1 MSPQSQFQYQT
12 ILPAP
17 DTSGGPGGQDPDKRV
32 GKRRRANRP
41 NACENCRVKKAR
53 CDGKRPSCSKC
64 ERWGTTCVYS
74 VDHVSNVEREL
85 KEHRDVLELLLSL
98 PEDQALAAHRQL
110 RGASNL
116 ADVLSS
122 LQGSMH
128 GRHQPSIIRTAQ
140 AISPPTSSSLE
151 FELTVRHRMAYPTL
165 FPLDLA
171 SLSADPRLRPVQRS
185 SQGQG
190 LLLEGSSPSD
200 TTSPST
206 SSSNSHAT
214 PSNSHATP
222 STQSVKQEEESV
234 GPHRD
239 TYCDDRLHRLRIG
252 YWTGVSIQDQVA
264 ASAISHYLQSNHT
277 IFGFFDPN
285 LFIHDLVEHRHDYC
299 SSFLVN
305 ALLAHACQG
314 YSVVDKTVGALSQDF
329 VRDAGVLW
337 RAERSTDSLV
347 NVAAILMLSV
357 SCHLQRSDID
367 SQDLLDD
374 GRVMAERMKLFGVR
388 HTPENAASFEA
399 MEPDVKRAT
408 AHTAWG
414 AYSYLTL
421 NSFWVPTRPIT
432 FPPMF
437 PVPGRNDQDMFDERL
452 AVHWPRHFIPDYT
465 GKTFQALCELWTIMQ
480 EVVAVYFAQH
490 GGTMR
495 IPLAFVEAKYQ
506 KILSFTDSLPPEM
519 SSINPSQMSD
529 HVLAFNILVHVAI
542 TNIFHPFIMDPNNE
556 KLDPA
561 SLESPKAV
569 LRASINQLQ
578 RLILISRLHHPHA
591 HSLSV
596 LSSAVVHV
604 SNTIIRDA
612 ALQNQ
617 TIQPDFIITDQD
629 KQNNTDRNA
638 NWYFYFSV
646 CLAACQD
653 LGACFPVFEPVGK
666 GLLAMALRDGSMS
679 AVEANRL
686 MRALE
691 GQRPKPEKKE
701 ETFGSFVLDF
711 DLEVNKQG
719 GGQVKDL
726 AAQFEVFS
734 MHSEFTEG
742 GDFVVD

>member
-1 MSPQSQFQYQT
+1 
-12 ILPAP
+12 
-17 DTSGGPGGQDPDKRV
+17 
-32 GKRRRANRP
+32 
-41 NACENCRVKKAR
+41 
-53 CDGKRPSCSKC
+53 
-64 ERWGTTCVYS
+64 
-74 VDHVSNVEREL
+74 VSNVEREL
-85 KEHRDVLELLLSL
+85 KDHRDVLELLLSL

-110 RGASNL
+110 RGASSL

-128 GRHQPSIIRTAQ
+128 GRHQPSSIRTAQ
-140 AISPPTSSSLE
+140 AISPPTSSGLE

-171 SLSADPRLRPVQRS
+171 SLSADPRLRPVQRLPQA
-185 SQGQG
+185 QGQV

-200 TTSPST
+200 TTTSPST

-214 PSNSHATP
+214 PG
-222 STQSVKQEEESV
+222 TQSFIKQEEESI

-239 TYCDDRLHRLRIG
+239 TYCDERLHRLRIG

-264 ASAISHYLQSNHT
+264 ARAISHYLQSNHA
-277 IFGFFDPN
+277 IFGFFDPD
-285 LFIHDLVEHRHDYC
+285 LFIHDLVEHRHEYC

-314 YSVVDKTVGALSQDF
+314 YSVVDESVGALSQDF

-374 GRVMAERMKLFGVR
+374 GRFMAERMKLFGVR
-388 HTPENAASFEA
+388 HTPENAAYFEA
-399 MEPDVKRAT
+399 MEPDAKRAT

-421 NSFWVPTRPIT
+421 NSFWVPTTPIT

-437 PVPGRNDQDMFDERL
+437 PVPGRNDQDTLDERL
-452 AVHWPRHFIPDYT
+452 AVHWPRHFVPDYT

-480 EVVAVYFAQH
+480 EVVAVYFAQQ
-490 GGTMR
+490 GATIR

-519 SSINPSQMSD
+519 SSIDPRNMPD

-556 KLDPA
+556 HLDPA

-578 RLILISRLHHPHA
+578 RLILISRLYHPHA
-591 HSLSV
+591 HALSV
-596 LSSAVVHV
+596 ISSAVVHV

-617 TIQPDFIITDQD
+617 IIRPDFTITDQGSTD
-629 KQNNTDRNA
+629 NNP
-638 NWYFYFSV
+638 NWHFYFLM

-679 AVEANRL
+679 ASEANRL
-686 MRALE
+686 KRTLE
-691 GQRPKPEKKE
+691 GRRAKVEKKE

-711 DLEVNKQG
+711 DREATKQG

-726 AAQFEVFS
+726 AAQFEEFS

>member
-1 MSPQSQFQYQT
+1 MSPQPQYQP

-17 DTSGGPGGQDPDKRV
+17 DASGASGGQDPDK
-32 GKRRRANRP
+32 
-41 NACENCRVKKAR
+41 R

-98 PEDQALAAHRQL
+98 PADQALAAHRQL
-110 RGASNL
+110 RGATSL

-128 GRHQPSIIRTAQ
+128 GRHQPSSIRTAQ
-140 AISPPTSSSLE
+140 AISPPTSSGLE
-151 FELTVRHRMAYPTL
+151 FELTVRHGVAYPTL

-171 SLSADPRLRPVQRS
+171 SLSADPRLRPIQRS
-185 SQGQG
+185 PGQV
-190 LLLEGSSPSD
+190 LLIDSSSPSD
-200 TTSPST
+200 STTSPST
-206 SSSNSHAT
+206 LSSNSHAT
-214 PSNSHATP
+214 PSTLSFV
-222 STQSVKQEEESV
+222 QQVEESV

-239 TYCDDRLHRLRIG
+239 TYCDERLHRLRIG
-252 YWTGVSIQDQVA
+252 YWTGVAIQDQVA
-264 ASAISHYLQSNHT
+264 ARAISHYLQSNHT

-285 LFIHDLVEHRHDYC
+285 LFVHDLVEHRHEYC

-314 YSVVDKTVGALSQDF
+314 YSVIDETVGALSQNF

-347 NVAAILMLSV
+347 NVASILMLSV

-437 PVPGRNDQDMFDERL
+437 PVPGRNDQDVLDERL

-480 EVVAVYFAQH
+480 EVVAVYFAQQ
-490 GGTMR
+490 GATMR

-519 SSINPSQMSD
+519 SSIDPGDMSD

-556 KLDPA
+556 HLDPA

-591 HSLSV
+591 HALSV

-617 TIQPDFIITDQD
+617 TIRPDFTITNQD
-629 KQNNTDRNA
+629 GTDRNP
-638 NWYFYFSV
+638 NWYFYFLV

-679 AVEANRL
+679 ATEANRL
-686 MRALE
+686 MRTLE
-691 GQRPKPEKKE
+691 GKRPKPEKKE
-701 ETFGSFVLDF
+701 GEFGSFVLDF
-711 DLEVNKQG
+711 DLEVTKQG

-726 AAQFEVFS
+726 AAQFEEFS

>member
-1 MSPQSQFQYQT
+1 MSPQSQSQYQP

-17 DTSGGPGGQDPDKRV
+17 DASGASGGQDPDKR
-32 GKRRRANRP
+32 
-41 NACENCRVKKAR
+41 
-53 CDGKRPSCSKC
+53 C

-98 PEDQALAAHRQL
+98 PADQALAAHRQL
-110 RGASNL
+110 RGATNL
-116 ADVLSS
+116 TDVLSS

-128 GRHQPSIIRTAQ
+128 GRHQPSTIRTAQ
-140 AISPPTSSSLE
+140 AISPPTSSGLE
-151 FELTVRHRMAYPTL
+151 FELTVRHGVAYPTL

-171 SLSADPRLRPVQRS
+171 SLSADPRLRPIQRS
-185 SQGQG
+185 PGQVI
-190 LLLEGSSPSD
+190 LIEGSSPSD
-200 TTSPST
+200 STTSPST
-206 SSSNSHAT
+206 ASSNSHAT
-214 PSNSHATP
+214 PSTLSF
-222 STQSVKQEEESV
+222 VKQEEEPV

-239 TYCDDRLHRLRIG
+239 TYCDERLHRLRIG
-252 YWTGVSIQDQVA
+252 YWTGVAIQDEVA
-264 ASAISHYLQSNHT
+264 ARVISHYLQSNHT

-285 LFIHDLVEHRHDYC
+285 LFIHDLVEHRHEYC

-314 YSVVDKTVGALSQDF
+314 YSVVDETVGALSQDF

-347 NVAAILMLSV
+347 NVASILMLSV

-399 MEPDVKRAT
+399 MEPDAKRAT

-437 PVPGRNDQDMFDERL
+437 PVPGRNDQDVLDERL
-452 AVHWPRHFIPDYT
+452 AVHWPCHFIPDYT

-480 EVVAVYFAQH
+480 EVVAVYFAQQ
-490 GGTMR
+490 GATMR

-519 SSINPSQMSD
+519 SSIDPGNMSD

-556 KLDPA
+556 HLDPA

-578 RLILISRLHHPHA
+578 RLILISRLHHPKAHA
-591 HSLSV
+591 LSV

-617 TIQPDFIITDQD
+617 TIRPDFSITDQD
-629 KQNNTDRNA
+629 STDRNP
-638 NWYFYFSV
+638 NWYFYFLV

-653 LGACFPVFEPVGK
+653 LGSCFPVFEPVGK

-691 GQRPKPEKKE
+691 GKRPKPEEKKGE
-701 ETFGSFVLDF
+701 FGSFVLDF
-711 DLEVNKQG
+711 DLEATKQG

-726 AAQFEVFS
+726 AAQFEEFS